1 MVKSRYLIAGLQLH
15 NIESLKLLKEKQKN
29 EDILFAEL
37 TDLKEKYKKC
47 LKVQD
52 DLFIKYF
59 KEKEMVRENIK
70 KLELEK
76 TQLLNER
83 DRLEAELSILKDS
96 YNSLNTKKDLEI
108 KYKEYGQRLSKAEAA
123 LVK

>member
-1 MVKSRYLIAGLQLH
+1 MIKSRYLIAGLQLH

-59 KEKEMVRENIK
+59 KEKEIVRENIK

-96 YNSLNTKKDLEI
+96 YNSLNTKIELEK
-108 KYKEYGQRLSKAEAA
+108 KYKDYGERLSKAEAA

>member
-59 KEKEMVRENIK
+59 KEKEIVRENIK

-76 TQLLNER
+76 TQLINER

-96 YNSLNTKKDLEI
+96 YNSLNTKNDLEK
-108 KYKEYGQRLSKAEAA
+108 KYRDYG
-123 LVK
+123 

>member
-1 MVKSRYLIAGLQLH
+1 VVKSRYLIAGLQLH

-59 KEKEMVRENIK
+59 KEKEIVRENIK

-96 YNSLNTKKDLEI
+96 YNSLNAKNDLEK
-108 KYKEYGQRLSKAEAA
+108 KYKDYGQRLSKAEAA